1 MIPRTMPKATQI
13 CRTSRHSDWHSPTS
27 SSAPRHNNLIRQYRR
42 GSPGLFGNWF
52 RRGAPPAGECASP
65 EIMVRRVRRPPV
77 TRRRLADKS
86 VLRGA
91 PTAGGRASPESV
103 VRRVRR
109 PPVTRRRLVDKSVLW
124 GVPTGE
130 LVSLDVRDYPRS
142 WFVWCADRPS
152 PGAGSWATQ
161 FSVERRPPVSSSRLM
176 SGLARAAILGKPRSP
191 GPGWNSSSPR
201 YSGERGPT
209 TASDNLCSVVRA
221 VVGRMPASIDPG
233 NLDQLWISASRR
245 QPGAT
250 GGKQLRHQSMR
261 EPAFRRRTRQHQYR
275 RAQIPQDL

>member
-1 MIPRTMPKATQI
+1 MGDP
-13 CRTSRHSDWHSPTS
+13 SV
-27 SSAPRHNNLIRQYRR
+27 APR
-42 GSPGLFGNWF
+42 GPGD
-52 RRGAPPAGECASP
+52 A
-65 EIMVRRVRRPPV
+65 
-77 TRRRLADKS
+77 
-86 VLRGA
+86 
-91 PTAGGRASPESV
+91 GRA
-103 VRRVRR
+103 RRVRR
-109 PPVTRRRLVDKSVLW
+109 PPVTRRRLVGNSVLR
-124 GVPTGE
+124 GAPTAGE
-130 LVSLDVRDYPRS
+130 LVSLGVRDCPRS
-142 WFVWCADRPS
+142 WFVGCADRQS

-161 FSVERRPPVSSSRLM
+161 FCRVRRPPVSSSRSM

-209 TASDNLCSVVRA
+209 PASDNLWSVVRA
-221 VVGRMPASIDPG
+221 VVGRLPASIDPG

-250 GGKQLRHQSMR
+250 GGKQLRHQPMR